1 MNKELIYL
9 AEQEILK
16 LPAKLDYKLVLLKN
30 HEDNIILRDGKVEKI
45 LRATSLSLAIN
56 LYLDGRDG
64 FFYTNDLRPESV
76 STFIKTAFET
86 TRLLEP
92 DETRTLA
99 DPSRYYKGGGPDLQN
114 FDASLSEID
123 PQEKIKLLRE
133 TAAEVEGTDKRI
145 ISMQTRYADRKHEAH
160 YLISNGFDACEQ
172 SSYCTLTSIVTV
184 EGEGGQ
190 HPMDGWGESRIFFR
204 QMPRSGIGRTALERT
219 LRKIG
224 QRPAPSGRYR
234 MILESPCAGNFLQP
248 LLNAMNGQ
256 ALQQKASFLIGK
268 LGEQV
273 VSPLVNIVDDPLQPG
288 TRGASLFDYD
298 GVATQRRELF
308 TEGRLMTYFIDT
320 PMSKKLGL
328 APTTQGIHRLIMESS
343 EPAPSPLQTPQP
355 PLGGACIPA
364 APPRKTPPKGGW
376 GVLGSGEGAATILV
390 TDFNGGN
397 CDPVTG
403 NFSYGIEG
411 FLMENGV
418 IVQPVSG
425 MNITGNMLDVWQRL
439 SHVANDADPWETE
452 LIPTLTFEDVAFG
465 GC

>member
-1 MNKELIYL
+1 MNKETIYL
-9 AEQEILK
+9 AEEAIRR
-16 LPAKLDYKLVLLKN
+16 LPSRLDYKLVLLKN
-30 HEDNIILRDGKVEKI
+30 HEDNIILRDGKVEKM

-76 STFIKTAFET
+76 KAFIKEAFET

-99 DPSRYYKGGGPDLQN
+99 DPDRYYKGGGPDLQN

-123 PQEKIKLLRE
+123 PKEKINLLRD
-133 TAAEVEGTDKRI
+133 TASEVEGTDKRI
-145 ISMQTRYADRKHEAH
+145 ISMQTRYTDRQHQAH
-160 YLISNGFDACEQ
+160 YLISNGFDGYEQ
-172 SSYCTLTSIVTV
+172 SSYCTLTSITV

-190 HPMDGWGESRIFFR
+190 HPMDGWGESRLFFHQLPR
-204 QMPRSGIGRTALERT
+204 QGIAPTALRRT
-219 LRKIG
+219 LMKIG
-224 QRPAPSGRYR
+224 QKPAPSGRYR

-248 LLNAMNGQ
+248 ILNAMNGQ
-256 ALQQKASFLIGK
+256 ALQQRTSFLSGK
-268 LGEQV
+268 LDQQV

-308 TEGRLMTYFIDT
+308 TEGCLKTFFIDT
-320 PMSKKLGL
+320 PMSKKLGM
-328 APTTQGIHRLIMESS
+328 APTTQGVHRLIMQQGTRSKEQVIADSKR
-343 EPAPSPLQTPQP
+343 A
-355 PLGGACIPA
+355 
-364 APPRKTPPKGGW
+364 
-376 GVLGSGEGAATILV
+376 ILV

-411 FLMENGV
+411 FLIENG
-418 IVQPVSG
+418 IKQPVSG

-439 SHVANDADPWETE
+439 SHICNDADPWETE
-452 LIPTLTFEDVAFG
+452 LIPTLAFEDVAFG

>member
-1 MNKELIYL
+1 MDNGQSIIYL
-9 AEQEILK
+9 AEEDILK
-16 LPAKLDYKLVLLKN
+16 LPAKLDYKLVLLEN
-30 HEDNIILRDGKVEKI
+30 HEDNIILRDRNVEKM

-76 STFIKTAFET
+76 SAFIKEAFET

-114 FDASLSEID
+114 FDASLSEIG
-123 PQEKIKLLRE
+123 PQEKIKLLQE

-145 ISMQTRYADRKHEAH
+145 ISMQTRYTDRQHQAH
-160 YLISNGFDACEQ
+160 YLISNGFDGHEE
-172 SSYCTLTSIVTV
+172 SSYCTLTSIISV

-190 HPMDGWGESRIFFR
+190 HPMDGWGESRLFFH
-204 QMPRSGIGRTALERT
+204 QMPRRGIAPTALKRT
-219 LRKIG
+219 LQKIG
-224 QRPAPSGRYR
+224 QRPAASGRYR

-248 LLNAMNGQ
+248 LLAAMNGQ
-256 ALQQKASFLIGK
+256 ALQQKTSFLAGK
-268 LGEQV
+268 LGKQV
-273 VSPLVNIVDDPLQPG
+273 VSPLVNILDDPHIPG

-308 TEGRLMTYFIDT
+308 TEGHLMTYFIDT
-320 PMSKKLGL
+320 PMSKKLGMT
-328 APTTQGIHRLIMESS
+328 PTTQGTHHLIMEQREMSKEELTRQS
-343 EPAPSPLQTPQP
+343 CHA
-355 PLGGACIPA
+355 
-364 APPRKTPPKGGW
+364 
-376 GVLGSGEGAATILV
+376 ILV

-411 FLMENGV
+411 FLIENG
-418 IVQPVSG
+418 IITQPVSG

-439 SHVANDADPWETE
+439 SHTCNDADPWETE
-452 LIPTLTFEDVAFG
+452 LIPTLAFEDVAFG

>member
-1 MNKELIYL
+1 MDKELIYR
-9 AEQEILK
+9 ASEAIQK
-16 LPAKLDYKLVLLKN
+16 LPAKLDYKLVLLEN
-30 HEDNIILRDGKVEKI
+30 HEDNIVLRDGKVEKM

-56 LYLDGRDG
+56 LYLDGREG

-76 STFIKTAFET
+76 RDFIRRAYET
-86 TRLLEP
+86 TQLLEP
-92 DETRTLA
+92 DESRTLA
-99 DPSRYYKGGGPDLQN
+99 DPSRYYKGDGPDLQN

-123 PQEKIKLLRE
+123 PSEKIKLLRE

-145 ISMQTRYADRKHEAH
+145 ISMQTRYSDRQHQAH
-160 YLISNGFDACEQ
+160 YLISNGFDAHEQ
-172 SSYCTLTSIVTV
+172 SSYCTLTSIITV
-184 EGEGGQ
+184 EGDGGQ
-190 HPMDGWGESRIFFR
+190 HPMDGWGESRLFFK
-204 QMPRSGIGRTALERT
+204 QMPRQGIAPTALKRT
-219 LRKIG
+219 LLKIG

-248 LLNAMNGQ
+248 ILNAMNGQ
-256 ALQQKASFLIGK
+256 ALQQRTSFLFGK

-273 VSPLVNIVDDPLQPG
+273 LSPLVNIVDDPLQPG

-308 TEGRLMTYFIDT
+308 TNGCLQTYFIDT
-320 PMSKKLGL
+320 PMGKKLGME
-328 APTTQGIHRLIMESS
+328 PTTQGIHRLIMKGTAG
-343 EPAPSPLQTPQP
+343 PTPNPSPNL
-355 PLGGACIPA
+355 
-364 APPRKTPPKGGW
+364 
-376 GVLGSGEGAATILV
+376 SILI

-411 FLMENGV
+411 FLIEDGV

-425 MNITGNMLDVWQRL
+425 MNITGNILEVWQRL
-439 SHVANDADPWETE
+439 SHVADDADPWETE
-452 LIPTLTFEDVAFG
+452 LIPTLTFEDVAFS

>member
-1 MNKELIYL
+1 M
-9 AEQEILK
+9 
-16 LPAKLDYKLVLLKN
+16 
-30 HEDNIILRDGKVEKI
+30 
-45 LRATSLSLAIN
+45 LRATALSLAIN

-76 STFIKTAFET
+76 RDFIRRAYET
-86 TRLLEP
+86 TCLLEP
-92 DETRTLA
+92 DESRTLA

-123 PQEKIKLLRE
+123 PKEKLRLMQD

-145 ISMQTRYADRKHEAH
+145 ISMQTRYMDRQHQAH
-160 YLISNGFDACEQ
+160 YLISNGFDGYEQ
-172 SSYCTLTSIVTV
+172 SSYCTLTSLITV

-190 HPMDGWGESRIFFR
+190 HPMDGWGETRLFFH
-204 QMPRSGIGRTALERT
+204 QMPRTGIAQTALKRT
-219 LRKIG
+219 LSKIG

-248 LLNAMNGQ
+248 ILNAMNGQ
-256 ALQQKASFLIGK
+256 ALQQRTSFLWGK

-273 VSPLVNIVDDPLQPG
+273 ASPLMNIVDDPLQPG
-288 TRGASLFDYD
+288 TRGAALFDYD
-298 GVATQRRELF
+298 GVATRRRELF
-308 TEGRLMTYFIDT
+308 TEGRLQTYFIDT
-320 PMSKKLGL
+320 PMSRKLGME
-328 APTTQGIHRLIMESS
+328 PTTQGIHRLIMT
-343 EPAPSPLQTPQP
+343 APSPTSI
-355 PLGGACIPA
+355 AN
-364 APPRKTPPKGGW
+364 
-376 GVLGSGEGAATILV
+376 EGASILV

-411 FLMENGV
+411 FLIEGGE

-425 MNITGNMLDVWQRL
+425 MNVTGNMLDVWQRL
-439 SHVANDADPWETE
+439 SHVGNDADPWETE
-452 LIPTLTFEDVAFG
+452 LIPTLAFEDVAFG

>member
-1 MNKELIYL
+1 MMNDELIYR
-9 AEQEILK
+9 AEEDIQR
-16 LPAKLDYKLVLLKN
+16 LPARLDYKLVLLEN
-30 HEDNIILRDGKVEKI
+30 HEDNIVLRDGKVEKT
-45 LRATSLSLAIN
+45 LRATSHSLAIN

-64 FFYTNDLRPESV
+64 FFYTNDLRPDSV
-76 STFIKTAFET
+76 KGFIRQAFET

-92 DETRTLA
+92 DDSRTLA
-99 DPSRYYKGGGPDLQN
+99 DPSRYYQGGGPDLQN
-114 FDASLSEID
+114 FDASLSEIA
-123 PQEKIKLLRE
+123 PEEKISLLRDI
-133 TAAEVEGTDKRI
+133 AAEAEGSDPRI
-145 ISMQTRYADRKHEAH
+145 ISMQTRYTDRQHQAR
-160 YLISNGFDACEQ
+160 YLISNGFDQSEQ

-190 HPMDGWGESRIFFR
+190 HPMDGWGESRLFFH
-204 QMPRSGIGRTALERT
+204 QMPRHGIAPIALRRT
-219 LRKIG
+219 LQKVG

-248 LLNAMNGQ
+248 ILNAMNGQ
-256 ALQQKASFLIGK
+256 ALQQKSSFLLGK

-273 VSPLVNIVDDPLQPG
+273 LSPLVNIVDDPLQPG

-308 TEGRLMTYFIDT
+308 TDGCLKTFFIDT
-320 PMSKKLGL
+320 PMSRKLGI
-328 APTTQGIHRLIMESS
+328 AATTQGIHRLIMK
-343 EPAPSPLQTPQP
+343 PHTNPSPLSS
-355 PLGGACIPA
+355 G
-364 APPRKTPPKGGW
+364 
-376 GVLGSGEGAATILV
+376 GSGEGVSILV

-411 FLMENGV
+411 LLMEGGTV
-418 IVQPVSG
+418 VQPVSG

-439 SHVANDADPWETE
+439 SHVADDADPWETE
-452 LIPTLTFEDVAFG
+452 LIPSLTFEDVAFS

>member
-1 MNKELIYL
+1 MKSEQLRSNSPLPRGSHEGVLPLKGVGGSLYR
-9 AEQEILK
+9 AEQVIRK
-16 LPAKLDYKLVLLKN
+16 LPAKLDYKLVLLEN
-30 HEDNIILRDGKVEKI
+30 HEDNIILRDGKVEKM

-64 FFYTNDLRPESV
+64 FFYTNDLRPDSV
-76 STFIKTAFET
+76 SSFIKTAFET

-92 DETRTLA
+92 DESRTLA
-99 DPSRYYKGGGPDLQN
+99 DPARYYKGGGPDLRN
-114 FDASLSEID
+114 FDASLSEIS
-123 PQEKIKLLRE
+123 PEEKIQLLRE
-133 TAAEVEGTDKRI
+133 TAAEVDGSDKRI
-145 ISMQTRYADRKHEAH
+145 ISMQTRYTDRQHQAH
-160 YLISNGFDACEQ
+160 YLISNGFDQSEQ
-172 SSYCTLTSIVTV
+172 SSYCTLTNIITV

-190 HPMDGWGESRIFFR
+190 HPMDGWGESRLFFR
-204 QMPRSGIGRTALERT
+204 QMPRTGIAPVALSRT

-248 LLNAMNGQ
+248 ILSAMNGQ
-256 ALQQKASFLIGK
+256 ALQQRTSFLWGK

-298 GVATQRRELF
+298 GVATKRRELF

-320 PMSKKLGL
+320 PMSRKLGM
-328 APTTQGIHRLIMESS
+328 APTTQGTHRLIME
-343 EPAPSPLQTPQP
+343 
-355 PLGGACIPA
+355 A
-364 APPRKTPPKGGW
+364 APLLTRER
-376 GVLGSGEGAATILV
+376 SGEGLAILV

-397 CDPVTG
+397 CDPATG

-411 FLMENGV
+411 FLLEDGI

-425 MNITGNMLDVWQRL
+425 MNITGNILDVWKRL
-439 SHVANDADPWETE
+439 SHVDNDADPLETE
-452 LIPTLTFEDVAFG
+452 LIPTLTFEDVAFS

>member
-1 MNKELIYL
+1 MKSEQLRSNSPLLRGSHEGVLPLKGVGGSLYL
-9 AEQEILK
+9 AEQVIRK
-16 LPAKLDYKLVLLKN
+16 LPAKLDYKLVLLEN
-30 HEDNIILRDGKVEKI
+30 HEDNIILRDGKVEKM

-64 FFYTNDLRPESV
+64 FFYTNDLRPDSV
-76 STFIKTAFET
+76 SSFIKTAFET

-92 DETRTLA
+92 DESRTLA
-99 DPSRYYKGGGPDLQN
+99 DPARYYKGGGPDLRN
-114 FDASLSEID
+114 FDASLSEIS
-123 PQEKIKLLRE
+123 PEEKIQLLRE
-133 TAAEVEGTDKRI
+133 TAAEVDGSDKRI
-145 ISMQTRYADRKHEAH
+145 ISMQTRYTDRQHQAH
-160 YLISNGFDACEQ
+160 YLISNGFDQSEQ
-172 SSYCTLTSIVTV
+172 SSYCTLTNIITV

-190 HPMDGWGESRIFFR
+190 HPMDGWGESRLFFR
-204 QMPRSGIGRTALERT
+204 QMPRTGIAPVALSRT

-248 LLNAMNGQ
+248 ILSAMNGQ
-256 ALQQKASFLIGK
+256 ALQQRTSFLWGK

-298 GVATQRRELF
+298 GVATKRRELF
-308 TEGRLMTYFIDT
+308 TDGRLMTYFIDT
-320 PMSKKLGL
+320 PMSRKLGM
-328 APTTQGIHRLIMESS
+328 APTTQGIHRLIME
-343 EPAPSPLQTPQP
+343 
-355 PLGGACIPA
+355 A
-364 APPRKTPPKGGW
+364 APLLTRER
-376 GVLGSGEGAATILV
+376 SGEGLAILV

-397 CDPVTG
+397 CDPATG

-411 FLMENGV
+411 FLLEDGI

-425 MNITGNMLDVWQRL
+425 MNITGNILDVWKRL
-439 SHVANDADPWETE
+439 SHVDNDADPWETE
-452 LIPTLTFEDVAFG
+452 LIPTLTFEDVAFS

>member
-1 MNKELIYL
+1 MKSEKLKIDSFSHKGDWEFPLKGAGGALYI
-9 AEQEILK
+9 AEEMLRQLSS
-16 LPAKLDYKLVLLKN
+16 KLDYKLVLLEN
-30 HEDNIILRDGKVEKI
+30 HEDDIILRDRKVEKM

-64 FFYTNDLRPESV
+64 FFYTNDLRPEFV
-76 STFIKTAFET
+76 SDFIRKAYET
-86 TRLLEP
+86 TCLLEP
-92 DETRTLA
+92 DESRTLA

-123 PQEKIKLLRE
+123 PKEKLRLMQD
-133 TAAEVEGTDKRI
+133 TAAEVEGADKRI
-145 ISMQTRYADRKHEAH
+145 ISMQTRYMDRQHQAH
-160 YLISNGFDACEQ
+160 YLISNGFDGCEQ
-172 SSYCTLTSIVTV
+172 SGYCTLTSLITV
-184 EGEGGQ
+184 QGEGGQ
-190 HPMDGWGESRIFFR
+190 HPMDGWGETRLFFR
-204 QMPRSGIGRTALERT
+204 QMPRTGIAPIALKRT
-219 LRKIG
+219 LSKIG

-256 ALQQKASFLIGK
+256 ALQQRTSFLRDK
-268 LGEQV
+268 LGQQV

-288 TRGASLFDYD
+288 TRGAAYFDYD

-308 TEGRLMTYFIDT
+308 TEGRLQTYFIDT
-320 PMSKKLGL
+320 PMSRKLGMQ
-328 APTTQGIHRLIMESS
+328 PTTQGIHHLVMEQGTWSLERVIADSS
-343 EPAPSPLQTPQP
+343 HA
-355 PLGGACIPA
+355 
-364 APPRKTPPKGGW
+364 
-376 GVLGSGEGAATILV
+376 ILV

-411 FLMENGV
+411 FLIQGGS

-425 MNITGNMLDVWQRL
+425 MNVTGNMLDVWQRL
-439 SHVANDADPWETE
+439 SRVCNDADPWETV
-452 LIPTLTFEDVAFG
+452 LIPTLAFEDVPFG

>member
-1 MNKELIYL
+1 MVNGQSIIYH

-16 LPAKLDYKLVLLKN
+16 LPAKLDYKLVLLEN
-30 HEDNIILRDGKVEKI
+30 HEGNIILRDRNVEKM

-76 STFIKTAFET
+76 SAFIKEAFET

-99 DPSRYYKGGGPDLQN
+99 DPDRYYKGGGPDLQN

-123 PQEKIKLLRE
+123 PQEKIKLLQE

-145 ISMQTRYADRKHEAH
+145 ISMQTRYTDRQHQAH
-160 YLISNGFDACEQ
+160 YLISNGFDGHEE
-172 SSYCTLTSIVTV
+172 SSYCTLTSIISV

-190 HPMDGWGESRIFFR
+190 HPMDGWGESRIFFH
-204 QMPRSGIGRTALERT
+204 QMPRQGIAPTALKRT
-219 LRKIG
+219 LQKIG

-248 LLNAMNGQ
+248 LLAAMNGQ
-256 ALQQKASFLIGK
+256 ALQQRTSFLADK
-268 LGEQV
+268 LGQQV
-273 VSPLVNIVDDPLQPG
+273 VSPLVNILDDPHIPG

-308 TEGRLMTYFIDT
+308 AKGRLMTYFIDT
-320 PMSKKLGL
+320 PISKKLGM
-328 APTTQGIHRLIMESS
+328 APTTQCTHHLIMEQGAMSKEKLTS
-343 EPAPSPLQTPQP
+343 ESRRA
-355 PLGGACIPA
+355 
-364 APPRKTPPKGGW
+364 
-376 GVLGSGEGAATILV
+376 ILV

-411 FLMENGV
+411 FLIENG
-418 IVQPVSG
+418 IITQPVSG

-439 SHVANDADPWETE
+439 SHTCNDADPWETE
-452 LIPTLTFEDVAFG
+452 IIPTLAFEDVAFG

>member
-1 MNKELIYL
+1 MNFELIYR
-9 AEQEILK
+9 AEEVVKQ
-16 LPAKLDYKLVLLKN
+16 LPARPDYKLVLMEN
-30 HEDNIILRDGKVEKI
+30 HEDNIILRDGKVEKM

-76 STFIKTAFET
+76 GRFIRQAFET

-92 DETRTLA
+92 DESRTPA
-99 DPSRYYKGGGPDLQN
+99 DPARYYRGGGPDLRN
-114 FDASLSEID
+114 HDAELSEIS
-123 PQEKIKLLRE
+123 PEEKIRLLHD
-133 TAAEVEGTDKRI
+133 TASEVEGTDKRI
-145 ISMQTRYADRKHEAH
+145 ISMQTRYTDRQHKAH
-160 YLISNGFDACEQ
+160 YLMSGGFDQSEQ
-172 SSYCTLTSIVTV
+172 DSYCTLTSIVTV

-190 HPMDGWGESRIFFR
+190 HPMDGWGETRIFFR
-204 QMPRSGIGRTALERT
+204 QMPRGGIARTALQRT

-234 MILESPCAGNFLQP
+234 MLLESPVAGCFLQP
-248 LLNAMNGQ
+248 ILNAMNGQ
-256 ALQQKASFLIGK
+256 ALQQRASFLMGR

-273 VSPLVNIVDDPLQPG
+273 VSPLACLVDDPLQPG

-308 TEGRLMTYFIDT
+308 TDGRLAMYFIDT
-320 PMSKKLGL
+320 PMSHKLGIP
-328 APTTQGIHRLIMESS
+328 PTTQGIHRLIMQQGTKSKE
-343 EPAPSPLQTPQP
+343 EVTE
-355 PLGGACIPA
+355 
-364 APPRKTPPKGGW
+364 
-376 GVLGSGEGAATILV
+376 GSDRAILV

-411 FLMENGV
+411 FLIEKGA
-418 IVQPVSG
+418 ITQPVSG
-425 MNITGNMLDVWQRL
+425 MNVTGNILDVWKRL
-439 SHVANDADPWETE
+439 CHVCNDADQWETE
-452 LIPTLTFEDVAFG
+452 VIPTLAFEDVAFS

>member
-1 MNKELIYL
+1 MVNVQLIYS
-9 AEQEILK
+9 AQDEILK
-16 LPAKLDYKLVLLKN
+16 ISSQLEYKLVLLEN
-30 HEDNIILRDGKVEKI
+30 HEDDIILRDGKVEKM
-45 LRATSLSLAIN
+45 LRATSISLAIN
-56 LYLDGRDG
+56 LYLDGREG

-76 STFIKTAFET
+76 SDFIRRAYET
-86 TRLLEP
+86 TCLLEP
-92 DETRTLA
+92 DESRTLA

-123 PQEKIKLLRE
+123 PKEKIQLMQDI
-133 TAAEVEGTDKRI
+133 AAEVQGADKRI
-145 ISMQTRYADRKHEAH
+145 ISMQTRYMDRQHQAH
-160 YLISNGFDACEQ
+160 YLISNGFDGCEQ
-172 SSYCTLTSIVTV
+172 TSYCTLTSLITV

-190 HPMDGWGESRIFFR
+190 HPMDGWGETRLFFR
-204 QMPRSGIGRTALERT
+204 QMPHTGIAPIALRRT
-219 LRKIG
+219 LNKIG

-234 MILESPCAGNFLQP
+234 MILESPCTGNFLQP

-256 ALQQKASFLIGK
+256 ALQQRTSFLLGK

-288 TRGASLFDYD
+288 TRGAIHFDYD

-308 TEGRLMTYFIDT
+308 TEGRLQTYFIDT
-320 PMSKKLGL
+320 SMGRKLGMK
-328 APTTQGIHRLIMESS
+328 PTTQGIHHLVMEPGRESLDDVIADS
-343 EPAPSPLQTPQP
+343 NRA
-355 PLGGACIPA
+355 
-364 APPRKTPPKGGW
+364 
-376 GVLGSGEGAATILV
+376 ILV

-411 FLMENGV
+411 FLIENGS

-425 MNITGNMLDVWQRL
+425 MNVTGNMLDVWQRL
-439 SHVANDADPWETE
+439 SRVCNDADPWETE
-452 LIPTLTFEDVAFG
+452 LIPTLSFDDVAFG